1 MTVGSSSQAKF
12 MTLLSGLPITRVV
25 QESLECTPAR
35 MLRQNSVITTVPELL
50 HIWPISASATSSHL
64 AVTGSTSFGSDI
76 DFASRHI
83 PYILGFIGI
92 NTVKF
97 IAADK
102 CFKDDQALTRADDAV
117 DEFSVIKNI
126 KTDLRLNLTSLWC

>member
-12 MTLLSGLPITRVV
+12 MTLPSGLPITRVV

-76 DFASRHI
+76 DFASRYI
-83 PYILGFIGI
+83 SYILGFIGI
-92 NTVKF
+92 NAVKF

-102 CFKDDQALTRADDAV
+102 YFKDDQALTRADDAV
-117 DEFSVIKNI
+117 DEFSVMKNI
-126 KTDLRLNLTSLWC
+126 ETDLRLNLTSLWC

>member
-1 MTVGSSSQAKF
+1 
-12 MTLLSGLPITRVV
+12 MTLPSGLPITRVV

-76 DFASRHI
+76 DFASR
-83 PYILGFIGI
+83 YISYSLGFIGS
-92 NTVKF
+92 NAVKF

-102 CFKDDQALTRADDAV
+102 YFKDDQALTRADDAV
-117 DEFSVIKNI
+117 DEFSVMKNI

>member
-76 DFASRHI
+76 DFASRCI
-83 PYILGFIGI
+83 SYILGFIGI
-92 NTVKF
+92 NAVKF

-102 CFKDDQALTRADDAV
+102 YFKDDQALTRADDAV
-117 DEFSVIKNI
+117 DEFSVMKNI

>member
-12 MTLLSGLPITRVV
+12 MTLPSGLPITRVV

-76 DFASRHI
+76 DFASRYI
-83 PYILGFIGI
+83 SYILGFIGI
-92 NTVKF
+92 NAVKF

-102 CFKDDQALTRADDAV
+102 YFKDDQALTRADDAV
-117 DEFSVIKNI
+117 DEFSVMKNI
-126 KTDLRLNLTSLWC
+126 QMDLRLNLTSLWC

>member
-12 MTLLSGLPITRVV
+12 MTLPSGLPITRVV
-25 QESLECTPAR
+25 QEPLECTPAR

-76 DFASRHI
+76 DFASRYI

-92 NTVKF
+92 NAVKF

-102 CFKDDQALTRADDAV
+102 YFKDDQALTRADDAV
-117 DEFSVIKNI
+117 DECSVMKNI
-126 KTDLRLNLTSLWC
+126 KMDLRLNLTSLWC

>member
-76 DFASRHI
+76 DFASRYI
-83 PYILGFIGI
+83 SYILGFIGI
-92 NTVKF
+92 NAVKF

-102 CFKDDQALTRADDAV
+102 YFKDDQALTRADDAV
-117 DEFSVIKNI
+117 DEFSVMKNI

>member
-1 MTVGSSSQAKF
+1 

-76 DFASRHI
+76 DFASRYI
-83 PYILGFIGI
+83 SYILGFIGI
-92 NTVKF
+92 NAVKF

-102 CFKDDQALTRADDAV
+102 YFKDDQALTRADDAV
-117 DEFSVIKNI
+117 DEFSVMKNI

>member
-1 MTVGSSSQAKF
+1 
-12 MTLLSGLPITRVV
+12 MTLPSGLPITRVV
-25 QESLECTPAR
+25 QESLECTPAG

-76 DFASRHI
+76 DFASGYIRH
-83 PYILGFIGI
+83 ILGFIGI
-92 NTVKF
+92 TDVTF

-102 CFKDDQALTRADDAV
+102 RFKDDQALIRADAAV
-117 DEFSVIKNI
+117 DALIGQ
-126 KTDLRLNLTSLWC
+126 L

>member
-12 MTLLSGLPITRVV
+12 MTLPSGLPITRVV

-92 NTVKF
+92 NAVKF

-102 CFKDDQALTRADDAV
+102 YFKDDQALTRADDAV
-117 DEFSVIKNI
+117 DEFSVMKNN

>member
-12 MTLLSGLPITRVV
+12 MTLPSGLPITRVV

-76 DFASRHI
+76 DFASRYL

-92 NTVKF
+92 NAVKF

-102 CFKDDQALTRADDAV
+102 YFKDDQALTRADDAV
-117 DEFSVIKNI
+117 DEFSVMKNI

>member
-12 MTLLSGLPITRVV
+12 MTLPSGLPITRVV

-76 DFASRHI
+76 DFASGYIRH
-83 PYILGFIGI
+83 ILGFIGI
-92 NTVKF
+92 KDVTF
-97 IAADK
+97 IVADK
-102 CFKDDQALTRADDAV
+102 HLMDSQALSRANASVDAL
-117 DEFSVIKNI
+117 IGQ
-126 KTDLRLNLTSLWC
+126 L

>member
-12 MTLLSGLPITRVV
+12 MTLPSGLPITRVV

-76 DFASRHI
+76 DFASRYI

-92 NTVKF
+92 NAVKF

-102 CFKDDQALTRADDAV
+102 CFKDDQALTRANDAV
-117 DEFSVIKNI
+117 NEFSVMKNI

>member
-1 MTVGSSSQAKF
+1 
-12 MTLLSGLPITRVV
+12 MTLPSGLPITRVV

-92 NTVKF
+92 NAVKF

-102 CFKDDQALTRADDAV
+102 YFKDDQALTRADDAV
-117 DEFSVIKNI
+117 DEFSVMKNI

>member
-12 MTLLSGLPITRVV
+12 MTLPSGLPITRVM

-76 DFASRHI
+76 DFASRYI
-83 PYILGFIGI
+83 SYILGFIGI
-92 NTVKF
+92 NAVKF

-102 CFKDDQALTRADDAV
+102 YFKDDQALTRADDAV
-117 DEFSVIKNI
+117 DEFSVMKNI

>member
-92 NTVKF
+92 NAVKF

-102 CFKDDQALTRADDAV
+102 YFKDDQALTRADDAV
-117 DEFSVIKNI
+117 DEFSVMKNI

>member
-1 MTVGSSSQAKF
+1 

-76 DFASRHI
+76 DFASRYI
-83 PYILGFIGI
+83 SYILGFIGI
-92 NTVKF
+92 NAVKF

-102 CFKDDQALTRADDAV
+102 YFKDDQALTRADDAV
-117 DEFSVIKNI
+117 NEFSVMKNN

>member
-1 MTVGSSSQAKF
+1 
-12 MTLLSGLPITRVV
+12 MTLPSGLPITRVV

-76 DFASRHI
+76 DFASRYI
-83 PYILGFIGI
+83 SYILGFIGI
-92 NTVKF
+92 NAVKF

-102 CFKDDQALTRADDAV
+102 YFKDDQALTRADDAV
-117 DEFSVIKNI
+117 DEFSVMKNI

>member
-1 MTVGSSSQAKF
+1 
-12 MTLLSGLPITRVV
+12 MTLPSGLPITRVV
-25 QESLECTPAR
+25 QESLEPTPAG

-76 DFASRHI
+76 DFASRYI
-83 PYILGFIGI
+83 SYILGFIGI
-92 NTVKF
+92 NAVKF

-102 CFKDDQALTRADDAV
+102 YFKDDQALTRADDAV
-117 DEFSVIKNI
+117 DEFSVMKNI

>member
-12 MTLLSGLPITRVV
+12 MTLPSGLPITRVV
-25 QESLECTPAR
+25 QESLECTPAK
-35 MLRQNSVITTVPELL
+35 MLQQNSVITTMPELL

-92 NTVKF
+92 NAVKF

-102 CFKDDQALTRADDAV
+102 YFKDDQALTRADDAV
-117 DEFSVIKNI
+117 DEFSVMKNI

>member
-12 MTLLSGLPITRVV
+12 MTLPSGLPITRVV
-25 QESLECTPAR
+25 QESLEPTPAG

-76 DFASRHI
+76 DFASRYI
-83 PYILGFIGI
+83 SYILGFIGI
-92 NTVKF
+92 NAVKF

-102 CFKDDQALTRADDAV
+102 YFKDDQALTRADDAV
-117 DEFSVIKNI
+117 DEFSVMKNI

>member
-12 MTLLSGLPITRVV
+12 MTLPSGLPITRVV

-92 NTVKF
+92 NAVKF

-102 CFKDDQALTRADDAV
+102 YFKDDQALTRADDAV
-117 DEFSVIKNI
+117 DEFSVMKNI

>member
-12 MTLLSGLPITRVV
+12 MTLPSGLPITRVV

-76 DFASRHI
+76 DFASGYI
-83 PYILGFIGI
+83 QYILGFIGI
-92 NTVKF
+92 YAVRL

-117 DEFSVIKNI
+117 DEFSVMKNI

>member
-12 MTLLSGLPITRVV
+12 MTLPSGLPITRVV

-76 DFASRHI
+76 DFASRYI
-83 PYILGFIGI
+83 SYILGFIGI
-92 NTVKF
+92 NAVKF

-102 CFKDDQALTRADDAV
+102 YFKDDQALTRADDAV
-117 DEFSVIKNI
+117 DEFSVMKNI

>member
-12 MTLLSGLPITRVV
+12 MTLPSGLPITRVV

-76 DFASRHI
+76 DFASGYI
-83 PYILGFIGI
+83 QSILGFIGI
-92 NTVKF
+92 NAVKF

-102 CFKDDQALTRADDAV
+102 CVKDDQALTPANDAV
-117 DEFSVIKNI
+117 DEFSVMKNI
-126 KTDLRLNLTSLWC
+126 QMDLRLNLTSLWC